1 MESMEFVGRTPPR
14 RGAEV
19 VSGAVFGHMAAV
31 PEPGLMIVLLLG
43 LVAIAIGAWSRGLRV
58 GLWGLTVLVAASA
71 ARAMLV
77 AGHWIYLSE
86 ELPPA
91 VLRAGVPWLA
101 AVALRQYVN
110 LGRQADQERELKRR

>member
-1 MESMEFVGRTPPR
+1 MESMRIVGRTPLR

-19 VSGAVFGHMAAV
+19 LSAAVFGLLAAV

-71 ARAMLV
+71 GRAMV
-77 AGHWIYLSE
+77 VGGHWIYLSE

-91 VLRAGVPWLA
+91 LPRAGGAWQARA
-101 AVALRQYVN
+101 ALTTSV
-110 LGRQADQERELKRR
+110 K